1 MMIKIHINKIIF
13 FIIFNLGFMQ
23 IIPNYEHKE
32 WEILVNND
40 IWIGWTDYKKFDWVR
55 SKIILNNSI
64 DDVLSVLDDHKN
76 YKKTF
81 EKIIKCEVNGDNYV
95 YIVVD
100 LPFPFANRD
109 YVVIYKDFF
118 DKDHFVYQYY
128 AQEHEDFPL
137 QNDNIRLPNAAGEW
151 RLIPINDNTTEVI
164 YTWNGEFLGDFPD
177 WALTKAWSTQGQ
189 YLLNSIKE
197 ELQKRY

>member
-1 MMIKIHINKIIF
+1 MIKIYINKIIF
-13 FIIFNLGFMQ
+13 FIIINISFMQ
-23 IIPNYEHKE
+23 VIPNYEHKE

-55 SKIILNNSI
+55 SKITLNNSI

-76 YKKTF
+76 YQNTF
-81 EKIIKCEVNGDNYV
+81 EKIIKCEVNSDNYV

-100 LPFPFANRD
+100 LPFPFTNRD
-109 YVVIYKDFF
+109 YVVVYKDFF

-128 AQEHEDFPL
+128 SQEHEDFPL

-151 RLIPINDNTTEVI
+151 RLIPINDNTTKVI